1 MSVLRIGEWEQRLP
15 VKGSPLFHR
24 YIEDEASRY
33 TIKVLN
39 EKGIVN
45 ILELKDGLQITS
57 NSYVGKIKIG
67 DIELNIHPKIEGMPL
82 YKLLKYAYGLRDLN
96 MFDEAVHALASSRF
110 YDLLIYQLYA
120 EIEELVYR
128 GLNKKYKKIDAD
140 LETPRGRIDIKKI
153 AAKANITGPSLPCS
167 YFERSEDNE
176 LNRVLLAGLYLANEL
191 TEDLSLKI
199 YLHRLCSR
207 MEQSIGPIELNRRV
221 LIETLN
227 NINRLSEYYRS
238 ALELINILFE
248 SQGIQLED
256 GSMYMK
262 LNGFFFDMN
271 VFFQALLSK
280 LMKEY
285 LEGFMVRDEYTL
297 HELFAYTPGFNPQ
310 RKYAPKPRP
319 DFAVMKGS
327 RVVCLLDAKY
337 RDLWERNLPRE
348 MLYQLSIYAVSGIG
362 NNTAKILYPSMSSEA
377 KLQKIDIKN
386 PATGSKYAEVMLQ
399 PVSLPLVAE
408 LLNLSS
414 KVKIKEYVKQ
424 IVFGS

>member
-1 MSVLRIGEWEQRLP
+1 MFFTNGFV
-15 VKGSPLFHR
+15 
-24 YIEDEASRY
+24 AY
-33 TIKVLN
+33 TISIYRRKR
-39 EKGIVN
+39 
-45 ILELKDGLQITS
+45 
-57 NSYVGKIKIG
+57 
-67 DIELNIHPKIEGMPL
+67 
-82 YKLLKYAYGLRDLN
+82 LLKYAYGLRDLN
-96 MFDEAVHALASSRF
+96 IFDEAVH
-110 YDLLIYQLYA
+110 
-120 EIEELVYR
+120 
-128 GLNKKYKKIDAD
+128 
-140 LETPRGRIDIKKI
+140 
-153 AAKANITGPSLPCS
+153 
-167 YFERSEDNE
+167 
-176 LNRVLLAGLYLANEL
+176 
-191 TEDLSLKI
+191 
-199 YLHRLCSR
+199 
-207 MEQSIGPIELNRRV
+207 
-221 LIETLN
+221 
-227 NINRLSEYYRS
+227 

-319 DFAVMKGS
+319 DFAVMKDS

-424 IVFGS
+424 IVFGG

>member
-1 MSVLRIGEWEQRLP
+1 
-15 VKGSPLFHR
+15 
-24 YIEDEASRY
+24 
-33 TIKVLN
+33 
-39 EKGIVN
+39 
-45 ILELKDGLQITS
+45 
-57 NSYVGKIKIG
+57 
-67 DIELNIHPKIEGMPL
+67 
-82 YKLLKYAYGLRDLN
+82 
-96 MFDEAVHALASSRF
+96 
-110 YDLLIYQLYA
+110 
-120 EIEELVYR
+120 
-128 GLNKKYKKIDAD
+128 
-140 LETPRGRIDIKKI
+140 
-153 AAKANITGPSLPCS
+153 
-167 YFERSEDNE
+167 
-176 LNRVLLAGLYLANEL
+176 
-191 TEDLSLKI
+191 
-199 YLHRLCSR
+199 

-348 MLYQLSIYAVSGIG
+348 MLYQLSITI
-362 NNTAKILYPSMSSEA
+362 SELATPQDTLPFHVLGA
-377 KLQKIDIKN
+377 KLKN
-386 PATGSKYAEVMLQ
+386 RY
-399 PVSLPLVAE
+399 
-408 LLNLSS
+408 
-414 KVKIKEYVKQ
+414 
-424 IVFGS
+424 